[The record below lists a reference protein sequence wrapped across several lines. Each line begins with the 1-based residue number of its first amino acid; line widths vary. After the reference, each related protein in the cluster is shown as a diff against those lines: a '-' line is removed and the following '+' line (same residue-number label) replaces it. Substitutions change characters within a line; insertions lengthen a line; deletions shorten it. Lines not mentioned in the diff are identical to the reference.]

1 MKKVLAMILALVM
14 ALSLVACSNGGT
26 DKNSRFMAL
35 AEHKPY
41 SPLQPDGT
49 QVFHSPVQ
57 KTVEIMPERLLIMDT
72 DQGAVLT
79 EKVDDLTDL
88 VEAFKE
94 GLIKEVY

>member
-1 MKKVLAMILALVM
+1 
-14 ALSLVACSNGGT
+14 
-26 DKNSRFMAL
+26 
-35 AEHKPY
+35 
-41 SPLQPDGT
+41 
-49 QVFHSPVQ
+49 
-57 KTVEIMPERLLIMDT
+57 MDT